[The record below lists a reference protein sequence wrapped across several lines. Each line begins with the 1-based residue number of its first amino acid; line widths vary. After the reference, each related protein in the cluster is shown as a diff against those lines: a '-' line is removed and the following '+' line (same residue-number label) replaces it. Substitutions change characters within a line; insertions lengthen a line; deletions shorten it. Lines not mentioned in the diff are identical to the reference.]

1 MTDSDT
7 HTPRGRRWSRAE
19 RIIATSGVLLAADLV
34 LLPWHRFSLDLP
46 TEQFGVQVPSFRIDR
61 TGVEEPYALFGIAA
75 SAIAVGMVIHIIMA
89 RRTSA
94 VPGPGPIHV
103 IAGAVVLGLV
113 AAKLLANTDFLAIGA
128 WVGLALAFAVAYG
141 GFALSQEAS
150 TGSDTAVS
158 GA

>member
-1 MTDSDT
+1 MTDSET
-7 HTPRGRRWSRAE
+7 PAPRGRRWSRAE

-75 SAIAVGMVIHIIMA
+75 SVIAVGMVVHVLMA
-89 RRTSA
+89 SRTA
-94 VPGPGPIHV
+94 AAPRPGPVHL

-113 AAKLLANTDFLAIGA
+113 AAQLLANPDFLAIGA
-128 WVGLALAFAVAYG
+128 WAALALAFAVAYG
-141 GFALSQEAS
+141 GFALAQETS
-150 TGSDTAVS
+150 TGSDNAVS
-158 GA
+158 GL

>member
-1 MTDSDT
+1 MTDADIPA
-7 HTPRGRRWSRAE
+7 PRGRRWARAA
-19 RIIATSGVLLAADLV
+19 RIIAASGVLLAGDLV

-46 TEQFGVQVPSFRIDR
+46 TEQFGVEVPSFRIDR
-61 TGVEEPYALFGIAA
+61 TGVEEPYALFAIAA
-75 SAIAVGMVIHIIMA
+75 SVIAIGMVVHVLMA

-94 VPGPGPIHV
+94 VPRPGPVHL

-128 WVGLALAFAVAYG
+128 WVGLALALAVAYG

-150 TGSDTAVS
+150 TGSDNAVS

>member
-1 MTDSDT
+1 MTDSDI
-7 HTPRGRRWSRAE
+7 PAPGGRRWSRAE

-34 LLPWHRFSLDLP
+34 LLPWHRFSLKIP
-46 TEQFGVQVPSFRIDR
+46 TEQFGVDVPSFRIDR
-61 TGVEEPYALFGIAA
+61 AGVEEPYALFGIAA
-75 SAIAVGMVIHIIMA
+75 SVIAVGMVVHVLMA

-94 VPGPGPIHV
+94 VPKPGPVHL

-113 AAKLLANTDFLAIGA
+113 AAKLLANSDFLGIGA
-128 WVGLALAFAVAYG
+128 WAGLALAAAVAYG

>member
-1 MTDSDT
+1 MAESDT
-7 HTPRGRRWSRAE
+7 PAPRGPRWSRAE
-19 RIIATSGVLLAADLV
+19 RIIASAGVLLAADLAV
-34 LLPWHRFSLDLP
+34 LPWHRFSLALP
-46 TEQFGVQVPSFRIDR
+46 TEQFGVEVPSFRIDR
-61 TGVEEPYALFGIAA
+61 TGVQEPYALFGIAA
-75 SAIAVGMVIHIIMA
+75 SVIAVGMVIHVVMA

-94 VPGPGPIHV
+94 VLRPGPVHL

-128 WVGLALAFAVAYG
+128 WVGLALAAAVAYG

>member
-1 MTDSDT
+1 MAYSDT
-7 HTPRGRRWSRAE
+7 PSQRERRWSPGE
-19 RIIATSGVLLAADLV
+19 RIIATAGVLLTADMA
-34 LLPWHRFSLDLP
+34 LLPWHHFSLDLP
-46 TEQFGVQVPSFRIDR
+46 TEQFGVQVPSFRFDR
-61 TGVEEPYALFGIAA
+61 TGVQEPYALFGIAA
-75 SAIAVGMVIHIIMA
+75 SVIAMGMVIHVLAA

-94 VPGPGPIHV
+94 VPKPGQFHV

-113 AAKLLANTDFLAIGA
+113 AAKLVANSDFLGIGA
-128 WVGLALAFAVAYG
+128 WVGLALAAAVAYG